1 MHLICCD
8 AVTPGRKQLA
18 DVRREVEAA
27 LARELLDKLARTE
40 RGYTAVKYGAGVPHF
55 QPGTHELAAP

>member
-1 MHLICCD
+1 MHLIRCD
-8 AVTPGRKQLA
+8 AVAPGRKQLA

-40 RGYTAVKYGAGVPHF
+40 RGYTTVK
-55 QPGTHELAAP
+55 